1 MPDMETVVGVFK
13 VYQTAR
19 DAAVSLRLAGF
30 SEKQVNLLCPSSS
43 EEEIHTIATS
53 DTEQPGVGGAI
64 GGMLGGA
71 LGVAGG
77 LELGMAAT
85 ALLIPGVGP
94 VLAFGLVG
102 AALFG
107 AAGAA
112 GGAALGNAADDQSN
126 AGVPSDE
133 IFFYEDAL
141 RHGRSIVLVLAV
153 DHSEEKRAH
162 KLLADAGAE
171 SLDAAQKDW
180 WLGLR
185 DAEQEHYQAL
195 GHNFELDEDVYRAGF
210 NSALRRECR
219 GRSLD
224 EQADCLKWFGI
235 PSRFSGGSSVASS
248 TGNGKP
254 PARRSGRNRVRPWQA
269 LRIWA
274 NEGDFDGL
282 RVWLLACSARCRRL
296 SRR

>member
-224 EQADCLKWFGI
+224 EQADCLKWWYPDVWNSEPFQRGFE
-235 PSRFSGGSSVASS
+235 RGQQYWQRQATGETLRAQSGS
-248 TGNGKP
+248 P
-254 PARRSGRNRVRPWQA
+254 
-269 LRIWA
+269 
-274 NEGDFDGL
+274 
-282 RVWLLACSARCRRL
+282 LAGA
-296 SRR
+296 